1 MYQHLQTQMADQQA
15 ARAAKN
21 KRDKGDRENV
31 ELFIDRQRQA
41 AVVLGERDLAGDVK
55 AKRRRDRSKYLTSI
69 IIRNCDPSEP
79 REMRRQ

>member
-1 MYQHLQTQMADQQA
+1 MADQQA

-55 AKRRRDRSKYLTSI
+55 AKRRRDRS
-69 IIRNCDPSEP
+69 N
-79 REMRRQ
+79 

>member
-1 MYQHLQTQMADQQA
+1 MADQQA

-55 AKRRRDRSKYLTSI
+55 AKRRRDRSNIL
-69 IIRNCDPSEP
+69 RPPSK
-79 REMRRQ
+79 

>member
-1 MYQHLQTQMADQQA
+1 MADQQA

-55 AKRRRDRSKYLTSI
+55 AKRRRDRSNLLRPPLKLRI
-69 IIRNCDPSEP
+69 CDTLEP
-79 REMRRQ
+79 REMRRP

>member
-1 MYQHLQTQMADQQA
+1 MADQQA

-55 AKRRRDRSKYLTSI
+55 AKRRRDRSNYL
-69 IIRNCDPSEP
+69 R
-79 REMRRQ
+79 

>member
-1 MYQHLQTQMADQQA
+1 MADQQA

-21 KRDKGDRENV
+21 KRDKGEGGNV

-55 AKRRRDRSKYLTSI
+55 AKRRRDRS
-69 IIRNCDPSEP
+69 
-79 REMRRQ
+79 RQLYC

>member
-1 MYQHLQTQMADQQA
+1 MTTSMKAARSPDGKLQQA

-55 AKRRRDRSKYLTSI
+55 AKRRRDRPKYLISI
-69 IIRNCDPSEP
+69 IIRN
-79 REMRRQ
+79 

>member
-1 MYQHLQTQMADQQA
+1 MCDYFKSEKKKAQRRDRVYQHLQTQMADQQA

-55 AKRRRDRSKYLTSI
+55 AKRRRDR
-69 IIRNCDPSEP
+69 
-79 REMRRQ
+79 

>member
-1 MYQHLQTQMADQQA
+1 MADQQA

-55 AKRRRDRSKYLTSI
+55 AKRRRDRSNLLKP
-69 IIRNCDPSEP
+69 PSK
-79 REMRRQ
+79 